1 MAQFRKAGSW
11 MLIAALSTA
20 PSMGCKGGFSMP
32 SWVPSFGKSQA
43 SGPIL
48 QRDSDGGYLQSPS
61 STMPDPAPPLPKA
74 EEFGVMSGL
83 KKLGDTVSS
92 PFKKTPE
99 KKTPPVAE
107 DDPVQ
112 LTSKTAPPGPSLYV
126 SLAKLQEKAGKN
138 ESALEKYNQALEIDP
153 KYLPALLGIARLH
166 DRTGDYEK
174 ALAAYTKATVVHPE
188 SAAAFNDLG
197 LCYARAD
204 RMTESVT
211 ALQRAVALDGEK
223 ALYRNNLATV
233 LVEVGRSD
241 EAYRTLVKIHGE
253 GIAHYNVGY
262 LLNKRGEKQ
271 RALEQFRLAAKV
283 DPNLAPA
290 KQWIEMLGGE
300 VPTYDADAK
309 VAQAPAMAPTT
320 PRTQTRDLAAEAV
333 KTIAAATGTPAP
345 ALNEPIPSPIVM
357 PDRNERRIAPV
368 SLPRVVEEHEAPTTI
383 TPLPSTSSEVV
394 DTEPTREVEPTP
406 MPRSTQAPVP
416 LPPTEPMPT
425 TAPAATGPKL
435 LGNEQARRAPAP
447 TTERYYVGDR
457 YSTASAPAPT
467 TSNPASIPPTVAAPR
482 SNAAPLPETL
492 SNRPQTGVPS
502 TPLPATVPST
512 AGARYPAS
520 RY

>member
-1 MAQFRKAGSW
+1 MAQFHKAGSW

-20 PSMGCKGGFSMP
+20 PSMGCKSGFSMP
-32 SWVPSFGKSQA
+32 SWVPSFGKSQS

-61 STMPDPAPPLPKA
+61 STMPEPAPPQPKA

-83 KKLGDTVSS
+83 KKLGDTVSA

-99 KKTPPVAE
+99 KKTPPVAD

-138 ESALEKYNQALEIDP
+138 ESALEKYDQALELDP

-174 ALAAYTKATVVHPE
+174 ALAAYKKATIAHPE

-197 LCYARAD
+197 LCYARANRLTD
-204 RMTESVT
+204 SVT
-211 ALQRAVALDGEK
+211 ALQRAVAIDGEK

-262 LLNKRGEKQ
+262 LLNKRGEKE

-309 VAQAPAMAPTT
+309 VAQAPATVPTPSRAPS
-320 PRTQTRDLAAEAV
+320 RDLAAEAV

-345 ALNEPIPSPIVM
+345 ALEQPIPSPIVM
-357 PDRNERRIAPV
+357 PDRTERRIAPV
-368 SLPRVVEEHEAPTTI
+368 SLPRVVEEQEAPTAI
-383 TPLPSTSSEVV
+383 TPLPSISTEAVDAEVGV
-394 DTEPTREVEPTP
+394 EVE
-406 MPRSTQAPVP
+406 QAPEPIKQLSPEP
-416 LPPTEPMPT
+416 LPPAEPMPT
-425 TAPAATGPKL
+425 TAPAASGPKL

-447 TTERYYVGDR
+447 TSERYYVGDR
-457 YSTASAPAPT
+457 YSTAAASLPTSPAPAVT
-467 TSNPASIPPTVAAPR
+467 APPVSAPR
-482 SNAAPLPETL
+482 SNAAP
-492 SNRPQTGVPS
+492 V
-502 TPLPATVPST
+502 PATVPST